1 MGDDGGSLDA
11 EAKAL
16 IWRVGIRQGA
26 AVGVA
31 NLVGATFVFVYT
43 DVLLRPVDRDVGH
56 HVSTAVEV
64 MIFVAY
70 LAVTVAVASVRMYR
84 QFRVRTDWICEA
96 NPDPTDDE
104 REQVLRLPLD
114 VTRFNL
120 LPWLGAAIFFSL
132 LNVSVGETAAHI
144 GHVGM
149 TIVLGGLVTSALSF
163 LLMERAMRPVFAV
176 ALGGQANP
184 RHVTLGV
191 RNRLLLTWVLGSAV
205 PLYGIAMLAFRKHF
219 EEAGPAVFS
228 LAAAGM
234 AAGLVATV
242 VAAKTVAD
250 PLAEVRR
257 ALTRVEEGDLD
268 VHVPVDDGGEVGR
281 LQAGVNQ
288 MVDGLRERHR
298 LADLF
303 GRHVGTE
310 VARRAL
316 VEGAGLDSEQREASA
331 LFVDI
336 VGSTAMAEVLPPH
349 EVVRTLNAFFGAV
362 VAAVT
367 AEGGWVNKFEGD
379 GALCV
384 FGAPATQ
391 PDHAARAL
399 RAARDLRARIERLS
413 AAHPGL
419 DAAVGVSSGSVV
431 AGNVGTE
438 ARYEYTI
445 IGRPV
450 NEAARLSE
458 LAKSRDG
465 RVLASAGAL
474 DRAGDEAHRWAGLGS
489 VALRGQQAPTAIYEP
504 EDLVQAPTRGVA

>member
-1 MGDDGGSLDA
+1 MTVRDTDRLVR
-11 EAKAL
+11 
-16 IWRVGIRQGA
+16 RVGIRQGVA
-26 AVGVA
+26 AGFA
-31 NLVGATFVFVYT
+31 NLDGAIFVFVYT
-43 DVLLRPVDRDVGH
+43 SIVSRPAGTPATAYGPLKLDLVVFTCYLVASIGLGWWWCQREYLGRTRWVAAGDDDPSDEQRDAVLRFPLDMTRFSLRPWLLA
-56 HVSTAVEV
+56 AVV
-64 MIFVAY
+64 FPFLNVVAY
-70 LAVTVAVASVRMYR
+70 DHPLREGVRLAA
-84 QFRVRTDWICEA
+84 
-96 NPDPTDDE
+96 
-104 REQVLRLPLD
+104 
-114 VTRFNL
+114 
-120 LPWLGAAIFFSL
+120 
-132 LNVSVGETAAHI
+132 
-144 GHVGM
+144 
-149 TIVLGGLVTSALSF
+149 TIVLGGLVTCALSF
-163 LLMERAMRPVFAV
+163 LLMERAMRPLFAV
-176 ALGGQANP
+176 ALGGEAHS
-184 RHVTLGV
+184 RHATLGV
-191 RNRLLLTWVLGSAV
+191 RNRFLLTWALGSAV
-205 PLYGIAMLAFRKHF
+205 PLLGIAMLPLRDDF
-219 EEAGPAVFS
+219 
-228 LAAAGM
+228 AAAGG
-234 AAGLVATV
+234 AVVFLSVGGLVAGIVATA
-242 VAAKTVAD
+242 VAARTVAD
-250 PLAEVRR
+250 PLAEVRA
-257 ALTRVEEGDLD
+257 ALARVQAGDLD

-288 MVDGLRERHR
+288 MVEGLRERHR

-349 EVVRTLNAFFGAV
+349 EVVATLNAFFGAV

-399 RAARDLRARIERLS
+399 RAARDLRHRIERLG

-419 DAAVGVSSGSVV
+419 DAAVGVSSGPVV

-438 ARYEYTI
+438 QRYEYTI

-458 LAKSRDG
+458 LAKSRG
-465 RVLASAGAL
+465 ARVLASAGAVE
-474 DRAGDEAHRWAGLGS
+474 RAGDEARRWAGLGR

-504 EDLVQAPTRGVA
+504 RELVPTGRHAP